1 MATSLLCAC
10 LLLSQAI
17 TPEMIDH
24 ARAGAEAQ
32 EQGRLD
38 DAIREFRKVTELEPA
53 SAAGH
58 ANLGNAYFLKG
69 DYRASIPELE
79 EALKIKPNLL
89 GTQRT
94 LGVALL
100 VLGDADG
107 ALPHLEQTSAPD
119 LLGVAYYR
127 TGRLGSAIVA
137 LEAAL
142 EAKPTD
148 PDLLY
153 YFGSATALA
162 SKRTHDQLIR
172 IKPEFASQNL
182 SPSEAGSSPSADVV
196 SLQKALAGKP
206 DDPELLRA
214 FSRASE
220 LASQQAFEKLLQSN
234 PGSARAHQV
243 AAERLSADGRLHEAR
258 QEYAAAARLNPYTP
272 GVHLALGNLFGADG
286 NWPAAIAQYRVECE
300 LQPASAEPA
309 YRLGSALL
317 ETGDAG
323 GALEQLAAADKL
335 RPEQPR
341 ILLALGQAALAAN
354 DPTRAEAALTM
365 LIRIDKDGEEAAT
378 AHARLAALYR
388 RQGRMKEAERES
400 AAYEQMKNRGGR

>member
-1 MATSLLCAC
+1 
-10 LLLSQAI
+10 
-17 TPEMIDH
+17 MIDH

-38 DAIREFRKVTELEPA
+38 DAIREFHKVTELQPA

-79 EALKIKPNLL
+79 EALKIKPNLM

-94 LGVALL
+94 LGVVLL
-100 VLGDADG
+100 VLGDADR
-107 ALPHLEQTSAPD
+107 ALPHLEMTGAPD

-127 TGRLGSAIVA
+127 TGRFGSAIVA

-172 IKPEFASQNL
+172 IKPETASQNP
-182 SPSEAGSSPSADVV
+182 SPPEPGNSPSADVV
-196 SLQKALAGKP
+196 SLQKALALKP
-206 DDPELLRA
+206 DDPKLLRA

-220 LASQQAFEKLLQSN
+220 LASQQTFEKLLQSN
-234 PGSARAHQV
+234 PGSARSHQV
-243 AAERLSADGRLHEAR
+243 AAERQAADGHLREAR
-258 QEYAAAARLNPYTP
+258 LEYAAVVQLNPYTP
-272 GVHLALGNLFGADG
+272 DVHLALGKLFAEDG

-300 LQPASAEPA
+300 LQPANPEPA
-309 YRLGSALL
+309 YHLGSALL
-317 ETGDAG
+317 KTGDAA
-323 GALEQLAAADKL
+323 GALEQFAAADKL
-335 RPEQPR
+335 RPETPR

-354 DPTRAEAALTM
+354 DPTRAEAAWAL
-365 LIRIDKDGEEAAT
+365 LIRIDKDGEDAAA
-378 AHARLAALYR
+378 AHVRLAALYR
-388 RQGRMKEAERES
+388 QQGRVKEAERES
-400 AAYEQMKNRGGR
+400 AAYEQMKNRKGR

>member
-1 MATSLLCAC
+1 
-10 LLLSQAI
+10 
-17 TPEMIDH
+17 
-24 ARAGAEAQ
+24 
-32 EQGRLD
+32 
-38 DAIREFRKVTELEPA
+38 
-53 SAAGH
+53 
-58 ANLGNAYFLKG
+58 
-69 DYRASIPELE
+69 
-79 EALKIKPNLL
+79 LKIKPKLL

-107 ALPHLEQTSAPD
+107 ALPHLEMTPAPD

-127 TGRLGSAIVA
+127 TGRLGSAIMA
-137 LEAAL
+137 LKAAL

-172 IKPEFASQNL
+172 IKPEFAGQNP
-182 SPSEAGSSPSADVV
+182 SPSGPDSSPSADVV

-243 AAERLSADGRLHEAR
+243 AAERQAAGGHLREAR
-258 QEYAAAARLNPYTP
+258 SEYAAALRLNPYTP
-272 GVHLALGNLFGADG
+272 DVHLELGNLFGADD

-300 LQPASAEPA
+300 LQPANAEPA
-309 YRLGSALL
+309 YSLGSALL
-317 ETGDAG
+317 RAGDSA
-323 GALEQLAAADKL
+323 GALEQFAAADKL

-341 ILLALGQAALAAN
+341 ILLALGQAALAAK
-354 DPTRAEAALTM
+354 DPTRAEAAWTM

-388 RQGRMKEAERES
+388 QQGKMKEAERES

>member
-1 MATSLLCAC
+1 V
-10 LLLSQAI
+10 
-17 TPEMIDH
+17 IDH

-38 DAIREFRKVTELEPA
+38 DAIREFRKVIELQPDSA
-53 SAAGH
+53 SGH

-94 LGVALL
+94 LGVVLL
-100 VLGDADG
+100 VEGDANR
-107 ALPHLEQTSAPD
+107 ALPFLEKTSTPD

-137 LEAAL
+137 LQAAL
-142 EAKPTD
+142 DVKPTD

-172 IKPEFASQNL
+172 IKPDFASQ
-182 SPSEAGSSPSADVV
+182 SPSPAEPGNSPSADVV

-214 FSRASE
+214 FSSASE
-220 LASQQAFEKLLQSN
+220 LASQQAFETLLKSN

-243 AAERLSADGRLHEAR
+243 GAEREAAEGHLREAR
-258 QEYAAAARLNPYTP
+258 SEYAAALRLNPYTP
-272 GVHLALGNLFGADG
+272 DVHLAFGNLFGADD

-300 LQPASAEPA
+300 LQPENAEPA
-309 YRLGSALL
+309 YRLGFALL
-317 ETGDAG
+317 KTGDAA
-323 GALEQLAAADKL
+323 GALEQFTAADKL

-341 ILLALGQAALAAN
+341 ILHVLGQAALAAN
-354 DPTRAEAALTM
+354 DPTRAEAAWTM
-365 LIRIDKDGEEAAT
+365 LIRIDKDGQEAAA
-378 AHARLAALYR
+378 AHELLAALYR
-388 RQGRMKEAERES
+388 QQGKMKEAERES
-400 AAYEQMKNRGGR
+400 AVYEQIKKREGH

>member
-1 MATSLLCAC
+1 
-10 LLLSQAI
+10 
-17 TPEMIDH
+17 MIDH

-38 DAIREFRKVTELEPA
+38 DAVREFRKVTELQPA
-53 SAAGH
+53 SASGH

-69 DYRASIPELE
+69 DYQASIPELE

-100 VLGDADG
+100 VLGDAEG
-107 ALPHLEQTSAPD
+107 ALPHLEKTSAPD

-127 TGRLGSAIVA
+127 TGRLGSAIMA
-137 LEAAL
+137 LQAAL

-153 YFGSATALA
+153 YFASATALA

-172 IKPEFASQNL
+172 IKPEFASQNPAPL
-182 SPSEAGSSPSADVV
+182 DSGNPPSADVV
-196 SLQKALAGKP
+196 SLQKALAGEP
-206 DDPELLRA
+206 INPELLRA

-220 LASQQAFEKLLQSN
+220 LASQQAFAKLLQAN

-243 AAERLSADGRLHEAR
+243 AAERQAAEGRLREAR
-258 QEYAAAARLNPYTP
+258 SEYAAAVRLNPYTP
-272 GVHLALGNLFGADG
+272 DLHLALGNLFGADG

-300 LQPASAEPA
+300 LQPMSAEPA

-317 ETGDAG
+317 TTGDAA
-323 GALEQLAAADKL
+323 GALEQFATADKL

-341 ILLALGQAALAAN
+341 ILLALGQAALAAKN
-354 DPTRAEAALTM
+354 PTRAEAAWTL
-365 LIRIDKDGEEAAT
+365 LLRVDKDGDEAAT
-378 AHARLAALYR
+378 AHAQLAALYR
-388 RQGRMKEAERES
+388 QQGRIKEAEREK
-400 AAYEQMKNRGGR
+400 AAYEQLEHRGGR

>member
-1 MATSLLCAC
+1 MAAAVLCAC
-10 LLLSQAI
+10 LLLAQAI

-24 ARAGAEAQ
+24 ARAGTEAQ

-38 DAIREFRKVTELEPA
+38 DAIREFRKVAELQPTSA
-53 SAAGH
+53 SGH

-79 EALKIKPNLL
+79 EALKINPNLL
-89 GTQRT
+89 GAQRT

-100 VLGDADG
+100 VLGDADR
-107 ALPHLEQTSAPD
+107 ALPHLEKTGAPD

-127 TGRLGSAIVA
+127 AGRLGSAIVA
-137 LEAAL
+137 LDAAL

-153 YFGSATALA
+153 YFASATALA
-162 SKRTHDQLIR
+162 SRRTHDYLIR
-172 IKPEFASQNL
+172 IKPEFASQNP
-182 SPSEAGSSPSADVV
+182 SPSQPGGLPPTDVV
-196 SLQKALAGKP
+196 SLQKTLAGKP

-220 LASQQAFEKLLQSN
+220 LASEQAYEKLLQSN
-234 PGSARAHQV
+234 PGSARTHQV
-243 AAERLSADGRLHEAR
+243 VAERQAAEGHLREAR
-258 QEYAAAARLNPYTP
+258 SEYAAAARLNPYMP
-272 GVHLALGNLFGADG
+272 DVHLALGNLFAADG

-317 ETGDAG
+317 KSGDPS
-323 GALEQLAAADKL
+323 GALEQFAAADKI

-341 ILLALGQAALAAN
+341 ILLALGQAALAAK
-354 DPTRAEAALTM
+354 DATRAETVWTT
-365 LIRIDKDGEEAAT
+365 LIRVDKDGDEAAT
-378 AHARLAALYR
+378 AHAGLAALYR
-388 RQGRMKEAERES
+388 QQGRTKEAEREN
-400 AAYEQMKNRGGR
+400 AAYEQMRKREGR

>member
-1 MATSLLCAC
+1 MATLVLCSC

-17 TPEMIDH
+17 TSEMIDH

-38 DAIREFRKVTELEPA
+38 DAVREFRKVTELQPA
-53 SAAGH
+53 SASGH
-58 ANLGNAYFLKG
+58 ANLGNVYFLKG

-94 LGVALL
+94 LGVELL
-100 VLGDADG
+100 VIGDAAG
-107 ALPHLEQTSAPD
+107 ALPHLEMISAPD

-127 TGRLGSAIVA
+127 TGRLGSAIMA
-137 LEAAL
+137 LQAAL

-172 IKPEFASQNL
+172 IKPELASQDP
-182 SPSEAGSSPSADVV
+182 SPLAPGSSPSADVV
-196 SLQKALAGKP
+196 SLQKALADKP
-206 DDPELLRA
+206 DDPELQRA

-220 LASQQAFEKLLQSN
+220 LASQHTFEKLLQSN

-243 AAERLSADGRLHEAR
+243 LGERQAAEGRLREAR
-258 QEYAAAARLNPYTP
+258 AEYAAAVRLNPYMP
-272 GVHLALGNLFGADG
+272 DVHLALGRLFGADG

-300 LQPASAEPA
+300 LQPENAEPA

-317 ETGDAG
+317 ETGDAA
-323 GALEQLAAADKL
+323 GALEQFAAADKL

-341 ILLALGQAALAAN
+341 ILLALGQAAFAAK
-354 DPTRAEAALTM
+354 DSTRAEAAWTM
-365 LIRIDKDGEEAAT
+365 LIRIGKDSEEVAT
-378 AHARLAALYR
+378 AHERLAALYR
-388 RQGRMKEAERES
+388 QQGRVKEAEHES
-400 AAYEQMKNRGGR
+400 AAYEQMKNQGGR